1 MGLEASWDKG
11 HHALGYEVDQGE
23 EGHGGRALQELRSQ
37 QGPAGTSG
45 GMEYDSQRRRLR
57 RAPRSRAEAVCDID
71 AKGSTG

>member
-37 QGPAGTSG
+37 QGPAGT
-45 GMEYDSQRRRLR
+45 
-57 RAPRSRAEAVCDID
+57 
-71 AKGSTG
+71 